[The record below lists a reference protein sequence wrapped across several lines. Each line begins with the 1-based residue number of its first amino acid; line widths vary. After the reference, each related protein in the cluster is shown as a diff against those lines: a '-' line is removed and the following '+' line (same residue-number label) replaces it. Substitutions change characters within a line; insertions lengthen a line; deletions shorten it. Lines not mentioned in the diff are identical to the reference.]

1 MPRAL
6 MPRESRAGEPLRTI
20 TRRTAFKWVAA
31 SLGSSSLLAA
41 WNWTGADEGAAA
53 EAASAQTSAGAPLL
67 GAPKPINGR
76 PYGGDPTIMT
86 PEITWELTMTPRQ
99 LQLAAALSDVVLPAQ
114 PGLASGSAVG
124 IPRFLD
130 EWVSSPYERTQQ
142 GRADCFLLYE
152 WLERESRAR
161 SGAPFVESA
170 LADQQ
175 LLLDRIA
182 WRDRVESGLEM
193 EAEAFDTFRSL
204 AVSAYFASQEAT
216 DWIGYVGNTPGSGDY
231 PGPTE
236 EALEHLRGVLASLD
250 LDLPEGL

>member
-1 MPRAL
+1 
-6 MPRESRAGEPLRTI
+6 MPRENRDGESLQTVS
-20 TRRTAFKWVAA
+20 RRTAFKWVVA
-31 SLGSSSLLAA
+31 SLGSSSLIAA
-41 WNWTGADEGAAA
+41 CSRAGPDEGAAA
-53 EAASAQTSAGAPLL
+53 EAATAETSASAPLL
-67 GAPKPINGR
+67 GTPKPINGR

-86 PEITWELTMTPRQ
+86 PEITWELTMTPPQ

-114 PGLASGSAVG
+114 PGLPSGSSVG

-130 EWVSSPYERTQQ
+130 EWVSSPYERTQK
-142 GRADCFLLYE
+142 GRSDCFLLYE
-152 WLERESRAR
+152 WLERESRAT

-182 WRDRVESGLEM
+182 WRDRVEPGLEV

-216 DWIGYVGNTPGSGDY
+216 DWVGYVGNKPVSGDY

-250 LDLPEGL
+250 LDLPKGL

>member
-1 MPRAL
+1 
-6 MPRESRAGEPLRTI
+6 MPRESRDGESLRTV

-31 SLGSSSLLAA
+31 SLGSSSLIAV
-41 WNWTGADEGAAA
+41 WNWTGVDEDAAA
-53 EAASAQTSAGAPLL
+53 EAASAQTSASGPLL
-67 GAPKPINGR
+67 DTPKPINGR
-76 PYGGDPTIMT
+76 PYGGDPTIMA

-114 PGLASGSAVG
+114 AGLPSGSSVG
-124 IPRFLD
+124 IPQFLD
-130 EWVSSPYERTQQ
+130 EWVSSPYEQTQK
-142 GRADCFLLYE
+142 GRSDCFLLYE
-152 WLERESRAR
+152 WLERESRAT
-161 SGAPFVESA
+161 SDVTFVESA
-170 LADQQ
+170 LAAQQ

-182 WRDRVESGLEM
+182 WRDRVEPGLEV

-216 DWIGYVGNTPGSGDY
+216 DWIGYVGNKPGSGDY